1 MSRGMSKVM
10 ARTAAATS
18 FRSLVFKLEYP
29 AESPGGLVKPQ
40 TNGPIS
46 RVSVGLGDQAQE
58 SASSQVSR

>member
-1 MSRGMSKVM
+1 M

-29 AESPGGLVKPQ
+29 SESPGGLVKLQ
-40 TNGPIS
+40 TNGPTS

>member
-1 MSRGMSKVM
+1 M
-10 ARTAAATS
+10 ARTATATS

-29 AESPGGLVKPQ
+29 SESPGGLVKLQ
-40 TNGPIS
+40 TNGPTS